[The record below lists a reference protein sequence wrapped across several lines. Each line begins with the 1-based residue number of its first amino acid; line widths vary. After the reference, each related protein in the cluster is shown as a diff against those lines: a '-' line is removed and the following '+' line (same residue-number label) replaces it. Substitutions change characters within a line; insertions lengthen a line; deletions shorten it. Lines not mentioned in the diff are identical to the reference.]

1 MANFI
6 AVETKD
12 STVYVNVDY
21 IVSITEDTDDDSS
34 IIQIEGGATVNAAMN
49 IEIIRDLL
57 GDKISMLPSEEEA
70 DEE

>member
-1 MANFI
+1 MFI
-6 AVETKD
+6 AVQTKD
-12 STVYVNVDY
+12 STVYVNTAY

-49 IEIIRDLL
+49 IEVIRDLL
-57 GDKISMLPSEEEA
+57 GEQVSMLPAEIDD